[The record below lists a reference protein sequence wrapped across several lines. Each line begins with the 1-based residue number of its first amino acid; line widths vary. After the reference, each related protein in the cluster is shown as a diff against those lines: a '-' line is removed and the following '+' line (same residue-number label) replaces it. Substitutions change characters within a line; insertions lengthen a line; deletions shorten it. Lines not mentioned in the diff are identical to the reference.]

1 MYFKPFQ
8 AFINT
13 YTKRII
19 LIKRSKYSISIKY
32 FLCLRHPPL
41 VLPIRSC
48 KIGVFHLLKYMPYR
62 FMRLF
67 LGFFLPD
74 KYQIYIYILIL
85 NWLKSVFSVQ
95 NWPFWFQIGHFG
107 SKIVVFEGISH
118 KLKLKNIEI
127 GLNWGQK
134 YILVFGI
141 YTGFQM
147 NIVTHVGLDGPKRYK
162 LNSWP
167 ISCKKVIF
175 VIKR

>member
-1 MYFKPFQ
+1 MLTSATQWCFTGGKTTGGSKKLKCQFLYFKPFQ

-41 VLPIRSC
+41 VLPIRSY

-67 LGFFLPD
+67 LAFFLPD

-95 NWPFWFQIGHFG
+95 NWPFWLQIGHFG
-107 SKIVVFEGISH
+107 SKIVV
-118 KLKLKNIEI
+118 N
-127 GLNWGQK
+127 
-134 YILVFGI
+134 
-141 YTGFQM
+141 
-147 NIVTHVGLDGPKRYK
+147 
-162 LNSWP
+162 
-167 ISCKKVIF
+167 
-175 VIKR
+175 